1 MNKFKLLLLF
11 LVTVGLFFTGCEK
24 KKIGGVNPI
33 HWDRDMCERC
43 KMAISERKFAFEI
56 INPDNGKTYKFD
68 DIGCAVLWMDEEKI
82 PWKDRA
88 ILWITDAKTGKWI
101 DARTAYYT
109 DDSITPMAYGLAAY
123 TKDTKPKNHEIIG
136 FKEAVNI
143 IYEVEKLNTEKLEEM
158 KKKATE

>member
-1 MNKFKLLLLF
+1 MKKFKLLFLL
-11 LVTVGLFFTGCEK
+11 LATTMLFFTGCEK
-24 KKIGGVNPI
+24 KKIGGVEEV

-56 INPDNGKTYKFD
+56 VNPNNGKTYKFD

-82 PWKDRA
+82 PWKNKA

-101 DARTAYYT
+101 DARSALYT

-123 TKDTKPKNHEIIG
+123 TKETVPKNHEVINYKKAID
-136 FKEAVNI
+136 I
-143 IYEVEKLNTEKLEEM
+143 IYEVEKLNNKKLEEM
-158 KKKATE
+158 KKEATK